1 MLNPIHGIVQSV
13 VYHEE
18 SPPQYQTSYLQS
30 KYFAFFFLRSAV
42 LGALSGCSL
51 SGESWAFMVVFHLL
65 LQVLDLMGC
74 GGLLAPSPR

>member
-30 KYFAFFFLRSAV
+30 KYLSLFFKKSAV
-42 LGALSGCSL
+42 LGALCCSL
-51 SGESWAFMVVFHLL
+51 SGESWAFMVVFLLL

-74 GGLLAPSPR
+74 GGLLALSPR

>member
-1 MLNPIHGIVQSV
+1 MRSLHPNTKRPIYRVNIL
-13 VYHEE
+13 
-18 SPPQYQTSYLQS
+18 P
-30 KYFAFFFLRSAV
+30 FFLFLRSAV